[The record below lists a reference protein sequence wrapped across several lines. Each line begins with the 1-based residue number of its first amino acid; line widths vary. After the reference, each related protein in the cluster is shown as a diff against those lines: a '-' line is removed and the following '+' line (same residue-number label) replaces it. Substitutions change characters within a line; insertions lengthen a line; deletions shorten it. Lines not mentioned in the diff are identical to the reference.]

1 MFYVSSLT
9 DIYDE
14 LLKRFELK
22 MNLRFLAEYR
32 ERNTVR
38 AKSDRVGEGTGGMF
52 PEEEDKKR
60 RAWSS
65 LWLT

>member
-1 MFYVSSLT
+1 
-9 DIYDE
+9 
-14 LLKRFELK
+14 

-60 RAWSS
+60 QHGRRYG
-65 LWLT
+65 